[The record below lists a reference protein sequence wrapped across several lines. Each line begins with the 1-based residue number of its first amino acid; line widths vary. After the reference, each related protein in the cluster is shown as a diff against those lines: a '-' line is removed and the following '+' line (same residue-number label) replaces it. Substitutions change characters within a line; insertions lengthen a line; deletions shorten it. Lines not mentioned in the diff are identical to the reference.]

1 VNTRLQNLV
10 HEVPRIGSCKG
21 VQDAGVTE
29 APQAERI
36 RAAYEAQHVRLWRAV
51 AVWSGSSEVADEA
64 VAETFAQLMRRGA
77 AVEDPV
83 AWAWRTAFR
92 IAAAE
97 LQRRRAEV
105 RYEVSE
111 VSLPA
116 GQSDQVLD
124 LMRALQHLSEQQR
137 ACVVV
142 CDLLGYSAEEAG
154 PLLHT
159 SAASVRVQRMRARR
173 RLRALLEV
181 SDD

>member
-1 VNTRLQNLV
+1 MGGAVQV
-10 HEVPRIGSCKG
+10 DG
-21 VQDAGVTE
+21 VRE
-29 APQAERI
+29 
-36 RAAYEAQHVRLWRAV
+36 AYERQHVRLWRAV

-64 VAETFAQLMRRGA
+64 VAETFAQLLRRGD
-77 AVEDPV
+77 AVLDPA
-83 AWAWRTAFR
+83 AWAWRSAFR

-97 LQRRRAEV
+97 LQRRRAQV
-105 RYEVSE
+105 RYEVGE

-116 GQSDQVLD
+116 VQSELVVD
-124 LMRALQHLSEQQR
+124 LMRALQRLSDQQR

-159 SAASVRVQRMRARR
+159 SAATVRVQRMRARR

-181 SDD
+181 KDV